1 MYVFSNP
8 CLVDLLLEANNK
20 TFPKEYMH
28 IALVSSPKKSI
39 NFVRGHEIDKTA
51 FVVDIQGG
59 RIHPFCFVF
68 FYSKP

>member
-1 MYVFSNP
+1 
-8 CLVDLLLEANNK
+8 
-20 TFPKEYMH
+20 MH

-68 FYSKP
+68 FFILNHKYRSFEIKISKESI

>member
-1 MYVFSNP
+1 
-8 CLVDLLLEANNK
+8 
-20 TFPKEYMH
+20 MH

-68 FYSKP
+68 FLFLSINIIALKSKFQRNPFSQA

>member
-1 MYVFSNP
+1 
-8 CLVDLLLEANNK
+8 
-20 TFPKEYMH
+20 MH

-59 RIHPFCFVF
+59 RIHPFCFVLKHKYHSF
-68 FYSKP
+68 EIKISKESI

>member
-1 MYVFSNP
+1 
-8 CLVDLLLEANNK
+8 
-20 TFPKEYMH
+20 MH

-68 FYSKP
+68 FYSKA